1 MKSRI
6 FTARDTYYNTLPV
19 PCNNVRSD
27 NPVGLASI
35 LTEGVSMVSQPPY
48 RAFLFSPSQRLRD
61 HAHHPFPPPG
71 TPNRSRA
78 IAPPAPYAQPV
89 PAQNPV
95 LAGDDQGALGV
106 ALCAVQARFSHHFT
120 NN

>member
-61 HAHHPFPPPG
+61 HAPHPFP
-71 TPNRSRA
+71 T
-78 IAPPAPYAQPV
+78 
-89 PAQNPV
+89 
-95 LAGDDQGALGV
+95 
-106 ALCAVQARFSHHFT
+106 CHHAVIRVTISTDFLS

>member
-27 NPVGLASI
+27 NPVGPAS
-35 LTEGVSMVSQPPY
+35 LLRKDAGMVSQPPIGHY
-48 RAFLFSPSQRLRD
+48 YFSLNATPYHDPR
-61 HAHHPFPPPG
+61 PFP
-71 TPNRSRA
+71 T
-78 IAPPAPYAQPV
+78 
-89 PAQNPV
+89 
-95 LAGDDQGALGV
+95 
-106 ALCAVQARFSHHFT
+106 CHHAVIRVTISTDFLS